1 MVILGID
8 YGKSKIGMAVSS
20 GVIAQPLGVLR
31 VLSKNEAIRKI
42 KEVARQEGA
51 EKIVVGVS
59 EGKMK
64 EEQLGFAQDLS
75 QKLDISVETWDET
88 LSTKDAQS
96 LSRLAGVGRK
106 KRKMMEDA
114 FAAAVMLQSFLDAC

>member
-20 GVIAQPLGVLR
+20 GVITQPLGVLR
-31 VLSKNEAIRKI
+31 VLSKNEAIKKI
-42 KEVARQEGA
+42 KEAARQEGA